1 MGNSGQERFTWMTR
15 VYYRGARG
23 CVVIFDLSERASLAG
38 AAR

>member
-1 MGNSGQERFTWMTR
+1 MTR